1 VIIVAELKP
10 GVKVVECIAELVV
23 RIMAVVGA
31 VKK

>member
-10 GVKVVECIAELVV
+10 GVKVVECIVELVA
-23 RIMAVVGA
+23 RIMEVVGV